1 MQVDILDF
9 RSQRKLCT
17 LEALDPAATISDV
30 KQEYYN
36 KFPKSYP
43 DRQSY
48 RLESR
53 GKSLKDEDKLQSLGV
68 KDGGRLYYKD
78 LGPQI
83 AWRTVFLAE
92 YASPLIF
99 YMLLYLR
106 PGIIYGSGAA
116 SKPYAPVVHIA
127 AVCWSGHFAKRLLE
141 TIFVH
146 RFSHATMP
154 LFSLF
159 KNCGYYG
166 GYGVLVGY
174 FINHPL
180 YTPPM
185 FGNAQVYTGLA
196 LFLFNEYGN
205 FVIHCALRDL
215 RPAGSKERKIPY
227 PTSNPMTQLFRF
239 VSCPNYTYEFGSW
252 VAFSVMTQTL
262 TAVLFTL
269 FGFYQMA
276 VWAMAKHR
284 NYRKEFKD
292 YPKGRKAIIPFLL

>member
-17 LEALDPAATISDV
+17 LESLDSAATISDV
-30 KQEYYN
+30 KREYHK

-43 DRQSY
+43 ERQSF
-48 RLESR
+48 RLEPR
-53 GKSLKDEDKLQSLGV
+53 GKSLKDEDKLASFDI
-68 KDGGRLYYKD
+68 KDGGRLYFKD

-83 AWRTVFLAE
+83 SWRMVFLAE

-99 YMLLYLR
+99 YVLLYPR
-106 PGIIYGSGAA
+106 PSIVYGAAAA

-127 AVCWSGHFAKRLLE
+127 AACWAGHFAKRLLE
-141 TIFVH
+141 TLFVH

-154 LFSLF
+154 LFNLF
-159 KNCGYYG
+159 KNCAYYG

-174 FINHPL
+174 FVNHPL

-185 FGNAQVYTGLA
+185 FGDAQVYTGLA

-215 RPAGSKERKIPY
+215 RPPGTKERKIPY
-227 PTSNPMTQLFRF
+227 PTSHPLTQLFRF
-239 VSCPNYTYEFGSW
+239 VSCPNYTYEAGSW
-252 VAFSVMTQTL
+252 IAFSVMTQTL

-276 VWAMAKHR
+276 VWAIGKHR

-292 YPKGRKAIIPFLL
+292 YPKGRKAIVPILL